1 MHPTAQRQH
10 ALLQPFFVFPPPR
23 PTLLHAQIR
32 MHATL
37 TYPSRRDLDAC
48 CQLLLFAKGLPRPH
62 ACAPTLPKLYNP
74 FLSLFFLFQTYSSVP
89 NFFLSILC
97 LFQAKIFYFWQSLEH
112 TNIYSIDYEKYS
124 SSVYTQA
131 QICPNRWY
139 VVYLSG
145 IVYICMLLHFFQKR
159 RLKITHVWFWIN
171 LKWGRILTDCL
182 GW

>member
-1 MHPTAQRQH
+1 MPLECVKRDSKQFKMAGLLKLIPGHPCT
-10 ALLQPFFVFPPPR
+10 
-23 PTLLHAQIR
+23 
-32 MHATL
+32 
-37 TYPSRRDLDAC
+37 S
-48 CQLLLFAKGLPRPH
+48 LLLITISHSPLIFIQNSYRI
-62 ACAPTLPKLYNP
+62 
-74 FLSLFFLFQTYSSVP
+74 SVFQKKK
-89 NFFLSILC
+89 LSILC